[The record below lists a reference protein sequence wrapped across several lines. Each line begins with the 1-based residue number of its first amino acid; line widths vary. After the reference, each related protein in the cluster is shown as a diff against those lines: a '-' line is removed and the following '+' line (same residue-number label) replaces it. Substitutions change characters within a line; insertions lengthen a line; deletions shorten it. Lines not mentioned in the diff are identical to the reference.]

1 MLVSRVWFTNNNRRE
16 QKETINQLTIS
27 AKCEATHHP
36 ASIKAAVAGE
46 RAQWSFDVVF
56 GVVVALRRS
65 CVCLCKR
72 VYEQLLIFVNL

>member
-65 CVCLCKR
+65 CKWMGSH
-72 VYEQLLIFVNL
+72 ENGE

>member
-27 AKCEATHHP
+27 YLPITFGVSEKRLLGAKCEATQHP

-46 RAQWSFDVVF
+46 RAQSSFDVVF

-65 CVCLCKR
+65 
-72 VYEQLLIFVNL
+72 